1 MARTW
6 VKGYTKKDGTKVPGH
21 YRDSSAKKMI
31 SAKDQYGSKVDVFE
45 IRGNMART
53 SKGMYHV
60 TKLFRKGKALKGR

>member
-1 MARTW
+1 
-6 VKGYTKKDGTKVPGH
+6 
-21 YRDSSAKKMI
+21 MI

-60 TKLFRKGKALKGR
+60 AKLFRKGKALKGR